1 MIIKFLKG
9 KRNQYKFPID
19 IYISKVPIYPLIDG
33 KVENYHKG
41 MRTINFRFKNNVYA
55 IFINLYK
62 ND

>member
-33 KVENYHKG
+33 KVENYRKG
-41 MRTINFRFKNNVYA
+41 MITINFRFKNNVYA